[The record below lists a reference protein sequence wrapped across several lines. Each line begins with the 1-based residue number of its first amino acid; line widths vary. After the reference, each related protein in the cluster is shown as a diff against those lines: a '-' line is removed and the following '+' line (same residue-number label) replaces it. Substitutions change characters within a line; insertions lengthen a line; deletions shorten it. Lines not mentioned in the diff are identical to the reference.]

1 MPGAGWRRATAHS
14 FQADAWLNP
23 LRRTNSLSTQ
33 ERSTMNHEP
42 FLVTEGRKVKLADFP
57 TEPQDPELSKSEGK
71 EQLAAGTAKLAE
83 LQAKLHAQNTYALLI
98 VLQGIDAAG
107 KDGTIKHVMAGV
119 NPAGCQVTSFKVP
132 SEEELDHDYMWRYGR
147 GLPARGNI
155 GIFNRSHYEEVL
167 VVRVHPE
174 LLVRQRI
181 PGKQREKF
189 WLDRF
194 EEINSFEHYLEN
206 NGIEILKFFLHLS
219 KEEQK
224 KRFMDRLDSPDKNWK
239 FSEGDVKE
247 RAYWDKYT
255 EAFEDMLTHTS
266 TKAAPWYVV
275 PADKK
280 WFTRLTVSNIIV
292 EKLESL
298 KLEYPLL
305 SGEQLQAL
313 RRAKKL
319 LENEK

>member
-1 MPGAGWRRATAHS
+1 
-14 FQADAWLNP
+14 
-23 LRRTNSLSTQ
+23 
-33 ERSTMNHEP
+33 MNHKKYQ
-42 FLVTEGRKVKLADFP
+42 VAEGGKVALADFATQP
-57 TEPQDPELSKSEGK
+57 DVAELSKSDGK
-71 EQLAAGTAKLAE
+71 EQLAAGVAKLAE
-83 LQAKLHAQNTYALLI
+83 LQDKLHAQNTYALLI

-107 KDGTIKHVMAGV
+107 KDGTIKHVMSGV

-132 SEEELDHDYMWRYGR
+132 SEEELDHDYLWRYGR
-147 GLPARGNI
+147 GLPARGSI

-167 VVRVHPE
+167 VVRVRPQ
-174 LLVRQRI
+174 LLDRQRI
-181 PGKQREKF
+181 PGKRREKF

-194 EEINSFEHYLEN
+194 EEINYFERYLVD
-206 NGIEILKFFLHLS
+206 NGIEVLKFFLHLS

-224 KRFMDRLDSPDKNWK
+224 RRFMDRLNSPDKNWK

-255 EAFEDMLTHTS
+255 EAFEDMLGHTS

-280 WFTRLTVSNIIV
+280 WFARLTVSSVIV
-292 EKLESL
+292 DKLESL
-298 KLEYPLL
+298 KLDYPKLT
-305 SGEQLQAL
+305 GEQMQAL
-313 RRAKKL
+313 ERAKKM

>member
-1 MPGAGWRRATAHS
+1 
-14 FQADAWLNP
+14 
-23 LRRTNSLSTQ
+23 
-33 ERSTMNHEP
+33 MNHKQ
-42 FLVTEGRKVKLADFP
+42 FLVTEGQEVKLAEFS
-57 TEPQDPELSKSEGK
+57 TEPPDPELSKSEGK
-71 EQLAAGTAKLAE
+71 EQLAASVATLAD

-107 KDGTIKHVMAGV
+107 KDGTIKHVMSGV

-132 SEEELDHDYMWRYGR
+132 SEEELDHDYLWRYGR
-147 GLPARGNI
+147 GLPSRGNI

-167 VVRVHPE
+167 VVRVHLE

-194 EEINSFEHYLEN
+194 EEINGFEHYLEN

-224 KRFMDRLDSPDKNWK
+224 ERFMDRLDSPDKNWK

-247 RAYWDKYT
+247 RAYWGKYT

-280 WFTRLTVSNIIV
+280 WFARLTVSNIIV

-298 KLEYPLL
+298 KLEYPTL

-313 RRAKKL
+313 QRAKKL